1 MIEKLHNTELE
12 VAKNIRSIFQ
22 KSYKI
27 EAKLL
32 NAIDFPPLKRPLE
45 DYLKTNTAFFG
56 YSKNGELS
64 GVIEII
70 ENNSY
75 IHIRSLVV
83 SPLFFRQGIASQLME
98 FTLKTYDTN
107 LFVVET
113 GLANEPASKLY
124 RKFGFTEV
132 KIWDTDHGIRKI
144 KFELKVTS

>member
-98 FTLKTYDTN
+98 FTLKN
-107 LFVVET
+107 
-113 GLANEPASKLY
+113 GRNKNNQQQI
-124 RKFGFTEV
+124 FTA
-132 KIWDTDHGIRKI
+132 K
-144 KFELKVTS
+144 S